1 MSENCMANCMA
12 SKIHLQLRNKIF
24 YYRVELPRVNNKRRY
39 KIISLHT
46 QNYFEAQEKIK
57 QMMAEEEKLR
67 RLRQLFNNLVFETSD
82 TTGIATFVTSFSR
95 KRLSKR
101 NKVEDVAELYS
112 LYCSLSEEMKKL
124 SEENKNLINR
134 IKSLENVI
142 KEYIGPL
149 NVAIAEIINKP
160 KQPDFMPTTPSYT
173 IEQVL
178 ESMLSQRQASNSA
191 TYQKRKRQTIVKL
204 LNEAGLSLESNYA
217 DFHNVEMIEKISKTI
232 INDTSTK
239 NDVKKMKVRYLKEL
253 ATRGNIINSDLYKN
267 NIIELFPEIEKTKRI
282 DKNPHLPYRKDKLLE
297 MFNPKYDYFQK
308 NPDAFWACMIALFTG
323 ARMNA
328 AITLQYKDILVKDG
342 IPCIQFCSD
351 HKIKQLKNEASER
364 FVPIHQQLLDLGFV
378 DYINRQKARLK
389 AKDTDFIIKKCQT
402 KSGEYNNKFFT
413 RELSP
418 FFMEIK
424 VKTGNNDGFDFH
436 SFRKNLSIALQDSG
450 VGATYINDII
460 GWEGKTTMEQSY
472 SNHTLA
478 QIKAEMQKFS
488 YDFLKPSFAKWK
500 TIMAKK

>member
-12 SKIHLQLRNKIF
+12 TKIYLQLRNKTF
-24 YYRVELPRVNNKRRY
+24 YYRVELPRVNDKRRY

-57 QMMAEEEKLR
+57 QMITQEEKLI
-67 RLRQLFNNLVFETSD
+67 RLRRLFNNLIFETSD
-82 TTGIATFVTSFSR
+82 TTGNATLVTSFSR

-101 NKVEDVAELYS
+101 NKVEDVTELYS
-112 LYCSLSEEMKKL
+112 LYCSMSDEMKKL
-124 SEENKNLINR
+124 SEENKNLINQ

-149 NVAIAEIINKP
+149 NVAMAEICKP
-160 KQPDFMPTTPSYT
+160 KQSVSEPQMPSYT
-173 IEQVL
+173 IGQVL
-178 ESMLSQRQASNSA
+178 DNMLLQKSASNTQ
-191 TYQKRKRQTIVKL
+191 TYQTRKRQTIVNL
-204 LNEAGLSLESNYA
+204 LTNAGLSLDDDYA
-217 DFHNVEMIEKISKTI
+217 KFHEVSMIGKLSKNI
-232 INDTSTK
+232 INDTSIK
-239 NDVKKMKVRYLKEL
+239 NDSKKTRVNYLKEL
-253 ATRGNIINSDLYKN
+253 ATCGHNINPDVYKN
-267 NIIELFPEIEKTKRI
+267 NILNLFPQIDNTKKI
-282 DKNPHLPYRKDKLLE
+282 DKNPHRPYEKDKLLE
-297 MFNPKYDYFQK
+297 MFNPKHDYFQE

-323 ARMNA
+323 ARINA

-351 HKIKQLKNEASER
+351 HKIKQLKNDASER
-364 FVPIHQQLLDLGFV
+364 LVPIHEQLLNLGFV
-378 DYINRQKARLK
+378 DYINRQKTRLK

-402 KSGEYNNKFFT
+402 SGGEYNNKFFT

-478 QIKAEMQKFS
+478 QIKAEMHKFS
-488 YDFLKPSFAKWK
+488 YDFLKPHLAKWK

>member
-57 QMMAEEEKLR
+57 QMVELEEKLR
-67 RLRQLFNNLVFETSD
+67 RLCQLFNNLIFESD
-82 TTGIATFVTSFSR
+82 DTGGIFTLVTNFSS

-101 NKVEDVAELYS
+101 NKVKDVAELYS
-112 LYCSLSEEMKKL
+112 LYCGMSEEIKKL
-124 SEENKNLINR
+124 SDENKALMNHIKNLE
-134 IKSLENVI
+134 KEI
-142 KEYIGPL
+142 KEYIGPV
-149 NVAIAEIINKP
+149 NVAIAEICTP
-160 KQPDFMPTTPSYT
+160 KQSVSDPQTPGYT
-173 IEQVL
+173 IGQVL
-178 ESMLSQRQASNSA
+178 DNMMLQKSASNTK
-191 TYQKRKRQTIVKL
+191 TYQTRKRQAIVNL
-204 LNEAGLSLESNYA
+204 LTNAGLSLDDDYA
-217 DFHNVEMIEKISKTI
+217 KFHEVSMIEKLSKNI
-232 INDTSTK
+232 INDTSIQ
-239 NDVKKMKVRYLKEL
+239 NDSKKMRVRYLKEL
-253 ATRGNIINSDLYKN
+253 ATCGNNINPEVYKN
-267 NIIELFPEIEKTKRI
+267 NILNLFPQIDNTKKI
-282 DKNPHLPYRKDKLLE
+282 DKNPHRPYEKDKLLE

-323 ARMNA
+323 ARINA
-328 AITLQYKDILVKDG
+328 AITLQYKDILIKDG

-478 QIKAEMQKFS
+478 QIKNEMQKFS
-488 YDFLKPSFAKWK
+488 YDFLKPHFAKWK

>member
-149 NVAIAEIINKP
+149 NVAMAEICKP
-160 KQPDFMPTTPSYT
+160 KQSVSEPQMPSYT
-173 IEQVL
+173 IGQVL
-178 ESMLSQRQASNSA
+178 DNMMLQKSASNTK
-191 TYQKRKRQTIVKL
+191 TYQTRKRQAIVNL
-204 LNEAGLSLESNYA
+204 LTNAGLSLDDDYA
-217 DFHNVEMIEKISKTI
+217 KFHEVSMIEKLSKNI
-232 INDTSTK
+232 INDTSIQ
-239 NDVKKMKVRYLKEL
+239 NDSKKMRVRYLKEL
-253 ATRGNIINSDLYKN
+253 ATCGNNINPEVYKN
-267 NIIELFPEIEKTKRI
+267 NILNLFPQIDNTKKI
-282 DKNPHLPYRKDKLLE
+282 DKNPHRPYEKDKLLE
-297 MFNPKYDYFQK
+297 MFNPKHDYFQK

-323 ARMNA
+323 ARINA

-342 IPCIQFCSD
+342 IPCIQFCSG

-378 DYINRQKARLK
+378 DYINRQKTRLK

-436 SFRKNLSIALQDSG
+436 SFRKNLSITLQDSG

-478 QIKAEMQKFS
+478 QIKAEMHKFS
-488 YDFLKPSFAKWK
+488 YDFLKPYFAKWK

>member
-1 MSENCMANCMA
+1 MANCMA
-12 SKIHLQLRNKIF
+12 SKIHLQLRNKTF

-46 QNYFEAQEKIK
+46 QN
-57 QMMAEEEKLR
+57 
-67 RLRQLFNNLVFETSD
+67 LFNNLIFESD
-82 TTGIATFVTSFSR
+82 DTGGIFTLVTNFSS

-101 NKVEDVAELYS
+101 NKVKDVAELYS
-112 LYCSLSEEMKKL
+112 LYCGMSEEIKKL
-124 SEENKNLINR
+124 SEENKALMNHIKNLE
-134 IKSLENVI
+134 KEI
-142 KEYIGPL
+142 KEYIGPV
-149 NVAIAEIINKP
+149 NVAIAEICKP
-160 KQPDFMPTTPSYT
+160 KQSVSEPQTPGYT
-173 IEQVL
+173 IGQVL
-178 ESMLSQRQASNSA
+178 DNMMLQKSASNTK
-191 TYQKRKRQTIVKL
+191 TYQTRKRQAIVNL
-204 LNEAGLSLESNYA
+204 LINAELSLDDDYA
-217 DFHNVEMIEKISKTI
+217 KFHEVSMIEKLSKNI
-232 INDTSTK
+232 INDTSIK
-239 NDVKKMKVRYLKEL
+239 NDSKKMRVNYLKEL
-253 ATRGNIINSDLYKN
+253 ATCGNNINPEVYKN
-267 NIIELFPEIEKTKRI
+267 NILNLFPQIDNTKKI
-282 DKNPHLPYRKDKLLE
+282 DKNPHRPYEKDKLLE

-323 ARMNA
+323 ARINA
-328 AITLQYKDILVKDG
+328 AITLQYKDILIKDG

-478 QIKAEMQKFS
+478 QIKNEMQKFS
-488 YDFLKPSFAKWK
+488 YDFLKPHFAKWK